1 MAAKRPGGVTLGIID
16 FILQNMAD
24 KKEIRIDKFLWSV
37 RIFKTRS
44 IASDECRKGRIIIND
59 VQVKPSRIV
68 IKNEI
73 ITVKKPPVNYSFRVI
88 EPIENRVGAKLVEQF
103 IEDLTPAEEKLKLE
117 LGQSGGIVYRD
128 KGTGRPTKKERR
140 QIDRIKD
147 NFQD

>member
-1 MAAKRPGGVTLGIID
+1 LGIID

-24 KKEIRIDKFLWSV
+24 KKNIRIDKFLWSV

-44 IASDECRKGRIIIND
+44 IASDECRKGRIIIYD

-68 IKNEI
+68 LKNEI

-103 IEDLTPAEEKLKLE
+103 IEDLTPAGEKLKLE